1 MCVCLCECSG
11 EFLDRALSN
20 LSSEELLLLAN
31 KANLQLYSRMHSAQQ
46 QSQQQQQNVQ
56 MSPDT
61 AAHLGSA
68 TSYAAPPSR
77 SNTTFR

>member
-1 MCVCLCECSG
+1 LCSA

-46 QSQQQQQNVQ
+46 QTQQQQQNNAQ

-61 AAHLGSA
+61 AAHLSSA
-68 TSYAAPPSR
+68 TPYVAPPSR